1 MWQINAFVNGRWLG
15 VKYFQGY
22 SRREAVSKY
31 REMFGLKY
39 KHVLVNVS
47 WAR

>member
-1 MWQINAFVNGRWLG
+1 MWQVNAFVNGRWLG

-22 SRREAVSKY
+22 SRHEAVSKY

-39 KHVLVNVS
+39 KHVLVGVNWV
-47 WAR
+47 R